1 MATRVSVFG
10 QQPTETKELKK
21 IEFVKWLK
29 SYEDE
34 DKVKE
39 STSLPKVWEE
49 ICLLQKNYQDSKH
62 DLIFARGKIDGHF
75 RTCIY
80 LGHWNDGI
88 V

>member
-21 IEFVKWLK
+21 IEFVKSLNNDGEIK
-29 SYEDE
+29 EVLE
-34 DKVKE
+34 VQKVN
-39 STSLPKVWEE
+39 SWDN
-49 ICLLQKNYQDSKH
+49 IQLLRRSEGDFYDIIMAWDNNDAH
-62 DLIFARGKIDGHF
+62 TPVIF
-75 RTCIY
+75 

>member
-1 MATRVSVFG
+1 MTKVSVFG

-21 IEFVKWLK
+21 IEFVKRLK

-49 ICLLQKNYQDSKH
+49 IM
-62 DLIFARGKIDGHF
+62 FATKKLSR
-75 RTCIY
+75 
-80 LGHWNDGI
+80 
-88 V
+88 